1 MFNFIVISP
10 AETGH
15 CRSALSREWQH
26 VKLSNVSLG
35 TRPRYSLVVDE
46 DVKKQT
52 KQTNTSLS
60 LPRFSCA
67 MVQLQLCK
75 QIAISSRLQLCY
87 GTIPTNQT
95 IRYLLQGSAVLW
107 YNLLRNGEPDTRLV
121 HAGCPVAIGDK
132 WSKRLKHSNILLS
145 VLALSHLANQSTC
158 SPQSRN

>member
-1 MFNFIVISP
+1 MIQVQLNKQFAISS
-10 AETGH
+10 TVQL
-15 CRSALSREWQH
+15 CYDTS
-26 VKLSNVSLG
+26 
-35 TRPRYSLVVDE
+35 T
-46 DVKKQT
+46 T
-52 KQTNTSLS
+52 KQTNRYLFQDSAVLWYNSNQINKSLS
-60 LPRFSCA
+60 LPRVSWA
-67 MVQLQLCK
+67 MVQLQPCK

-87 GTIPTNQT
+87 GTIPTKQT

-145 VLALSHLANQSTC
+145 VLALSHLANQSTR